1 MVVIFIGWVVY
12 FIREN
17 LDLLTLI
24 SSIKYSY
31 IIPLIFLF
39 CLNYFQLS
47 LINKILLESFNVQI
61 SYLTSFGLSLST
73 GFYNILLP
81 FRGGLLVRGYYLK
94 SKFDLPYTSYAAFI
108 SAILVLTSWVGSG
121 FGLLSILVIYL
132 TSGMINWVITSAYL
146 LTFVPLGY
154 LVFFTPPYTTKKH
167 NKQNKLMQVIKD
179 WQTIRSNRKTVIK
192 IGVISTLRYIFTGLS
207 AVLYFWAFGIDI
219 QYFEGLFIAITSSS
233 IIGTLT
239 PAGIGMM
246 ESLMIF
252 SAQIL
257 GISTAE
263 SLPVS
268 LLGRAI
274 YLAVLLCL
282 GSISSYL
289 LYKTVFIR
297 PPSDQIQ

>member
-1 MVVIFIGWVVY
+1 M
-12 FIREN
+12 
-17 LDLLTLI
+17 
-24 SSIKYSY
+24 
-31 IIPLIFLF
+31 
-39 CLNYFQLS
+39 
-47 LINKILLESFNVQI
+47 
-61 SYLTSFGLSLST
+61 
-73 GFYNILLP
+73 LP

-94 SKFDLPYTSYAAFI
+94 SKFDLPYSSYAAFI

-121 FGLLSILVIYL
+121 LGLLSILVIYL
-132 TSGMINWVITSAYL
+132 TSGLINWFITSAYL
-146 LTFVPLGY
+146 LTFLPLGY
-154 LVFFTPPYTTKKH
+154 LVFFTPRYNPKKH
-167 NKQNKLMQVIKD
+167 DKQNRFMQVVQD
-179 WQTIRSNRKTVIK
+179 WQTIRSNRNMVIK

-207 AVLYFWAFGIDI
+207 AILCFWAFGIDI

-233 IIGTLT
+233 IIVMLT
-239 PAGIGMM
+239 PAGIGMT

-252 SAQIL
+252 SAQLL
-257 GISTAE
+257 GISTAK
-263 SLPVS
+263 SLPVA